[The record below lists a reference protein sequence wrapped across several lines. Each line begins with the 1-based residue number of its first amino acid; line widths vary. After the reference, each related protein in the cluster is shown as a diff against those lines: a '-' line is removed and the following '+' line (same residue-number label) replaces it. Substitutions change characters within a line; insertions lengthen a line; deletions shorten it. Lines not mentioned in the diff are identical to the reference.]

1 MLKSLRIF
9 GALAAWAF
17 LATPPA
23 SAQTLSGV
31 IPPGKTVTLFV
42 QRPLIPRALR
52 FTFSAPPVNAH
63 VRYAL
68 SYCIG
73 PRSNPCG
80 LPPDIVIVVP
90 MGVTKSATYASTLF
104 LKNAFV
110 VGQGTRVPTPYRV
123 VIQ

>member
-1 MLKSLRIF
+1 MLKLLQIF
-9 GALAAWAF
+9 GALAAWTCVA
-17 LATPPA
+17 APPA

-31 IPPGKTVTLFV
+31 IPPGKTVTLSV
-42 QRPLIPRALR
+42 QRPLIPRPLR

-80 LPPDIVIVVP
+80 LPTDIVVVVP
-90 MGVTKSATYASTLF
+90 MGATKAATYPSTLF